1 MNLYLVR
8 HGQPKAKEEDS
19 QRPLSGLG
27 RADIQKVAAFLG
39 ERGTVQVSRILHSGK
54 LRARQTAEALAE
66 CLKATGSVS
75 ETNGLAPLD
84 DPTVWAGRLAEFDED
99 LILVGHLPHMG
110 KLAALLLTDNAE
122 QPVIRFQM
130 GGVVCLERDEEDR
143 WSLRWMVVPE
153 LLQ

>member
-1 MNLYLVR
+1 MTLYLVQ
-8 HGQPKAKEEDS
+8 HAQAKPKEEDS
-19 QRPLSGLG
+19 QRPLSDQG
-27 RADIQKVAAFLG
+27 RADIGKVAAFLG
-39 ERGTVQVSRILHSGK
+39 ERGTVQVRRIIHSGK

-66 CLKATGSVS
+66 HLKATGSVS
-75 ETNGLAPLD
+75 ENDGLAPLD
-84 DPTVWAGRLAEFDED
+84 DPAVWAGRLADTDED
-99 LILVGHLPHMG
+99 LMLVGHLPHMS

-153 LLQ
+153 LLA

>member
-1 MNLYLVR
+1 MILYLVQHAR
-8 HGQPKAKEEDS
+8 AQPKEDDP
-19 QRPLSGLG
+19 QRPLSGQG
-27 RADIQKVAAFLG
+27 QADIGKVAAFLG

-66 CLKATGSVS
+66 RLKATGSVS
-75 ETNGLAPLD
+75 ETDGLAPLD
-84 DPTVWAGRLAEFDED
+84 DPTVWAGRLADTDED
-99 LILVGHLPHMG
+99 LMLAGHLPHMS

>member
-1 MNLYLVR
+1 MTLYLVQ
-8 HGQPKAKEEDS
+8 HAQAKPKEEDS
-19 QRPLSGLG
+19 QRPLSDKG
-27 RADIQKVAAFLG
+27 RADIRKVATFLG
-39 ERGTVQVSRILHSGK
+39 KRGTVQVNRTLHSGK

-66 CLKATGSVS
+66 RLKATGSVS
-75 ETNGLAPLD
+75 ETDGLAPLD
-84 DPTVWAGRLAEFDED
+84 DPAVWAGRLAKLDED

-110 KLAALLLTDNAE
+110 KLAALLLTDDAE

-130 GGVVCLERDEEDR
+130 GGVVCLERDEEDI

>member
-1 MNLYLVR
+1 MTLYLVR
-8 HGQPKAKEEDS
+8 HGQALPKYEDP
-19 QRPLSGLG
+19 QRPLSDQGQ
-27 RADIQKVAAFLG
+27 ADIRKVATFLG

-66 CLKATGSVS
+66 RLKATGSVS
-75 ETNGLAPLD
+75 ETDGLAPLD
-84 DPTVWAGRLAEFDED
+84 DPTVWAGRLAKLDED

-143 WSLRWMVVPE
+143 WSLRWMVVPQ